1 VELRIIGLTILL
13 SIATWLLYRMAAAL
27 QVKK

>member
-1 VELRIIGLTILL
+1 MELRIIGLTIVLV
-13 SIATWLLYRMAAAL
+13 IATWLLYRLAIAL

>member
-1 VELRIIGLTILL
+1 MEMLVVVLVIVLAVG
-13 SIATWLLYRMAAAL
+13 TWLLYRMAAAL

>member
-1 VELRIIGLTILL
+1 MELRIIALTIVLVV
-13 SIATWLLYRMAAAL
+13 ATWLLYRLAAAL